1 MCRNTL
7 SFRNKPAAA
16 TNLAAT
22 SAAKSN
28 SAICEFKVPSLRRSG
43 GRLNAS
49 VVSARSVSASRPL
62 VHDGRSVLGSVRYS
76 DPNRD
81 CSDRSSSL
89 EIEMSLFL
97 FRRGFGSLHL
107 NPTVAKF
114 VTVGFCLA
122 PQLRH
127 RQFRRDIASLRNAL
141 RHALAAALSF
151 PFSKRDT
158 SPRLATPD
166 PTRRAPKLS
175 VSDQRQPVRVNGWV
189 RTAIAVSG
197 FPIEVRKLNRP
208 VMVTRTSEKR
218 VA

>member
-1 MCRNTL
+1 MCQI
-7 SFRNKPAAA
+7 SFDSRNKPVAA

-22 SAAKSN
+22 AAAKSH
-28 SAICEFKVPSLRRSG
+28 SAICEFKVPSHRGNG

-49 VVSARSVSASRPL
+49 VASARSVSASRPL
-62 VHDGRSVLGSVRYS
+62 VHDGRSVLGSVRYTG
-76 DPNRD
+76 PKRD
-81 CSDRSSSL
+81 CSDHSSSL
-89 EIEMSLFL
+89 ENEMSLFL
-97 FRRGFGSLHL
+97 FRRGFGPLHL

-122 PQLRH
+122 PHLRH

-141 RHALAAALSF
+141 RHARADALSF

-166 PTRRAPKLS
+166 STHRTPKLS

-189 RTAIAVSG
+189 RTA
-197 FPIEVRKLNRP
+197 R
-208 VMVTRTSEKR
+208 
-218 VA
+218 